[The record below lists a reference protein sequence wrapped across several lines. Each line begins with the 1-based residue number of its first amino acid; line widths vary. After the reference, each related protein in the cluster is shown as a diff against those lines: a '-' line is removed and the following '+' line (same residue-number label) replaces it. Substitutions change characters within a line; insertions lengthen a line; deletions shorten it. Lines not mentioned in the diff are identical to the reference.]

1 MHRGESSVSA
11 RVECCFRH
19 PAGETRSS
27 LPGVPGLQC
36 NQASQPAGGTV
47 PVASRH
53 GPGVAGWLR
62 ERSPGGQIVL
72 VTIVYKM
79 MCMGGYDS
87 W

>member
-1 MHRGESSVSA
+1 M
-11 RVECCFRH
+11 
-19 PAGETRSS
+19 
-27 LPGVPGLQC
+27 QC

-79 MCMGGYDS
+79 MCMVGYDS